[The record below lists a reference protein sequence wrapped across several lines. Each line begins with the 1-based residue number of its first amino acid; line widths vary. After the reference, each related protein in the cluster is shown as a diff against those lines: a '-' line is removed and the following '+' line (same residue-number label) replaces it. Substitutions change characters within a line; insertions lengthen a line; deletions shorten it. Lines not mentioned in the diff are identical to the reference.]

1 MGLIAHTI
9 VPARPL
15 TGEMH
20 AVFGPEDD
28 VPEWA
33 AIQMGAHLFENGT
46 HPYPDS
52 DYPGKSVGGAASA
65 ESDGVPEIERP
76 PGAEPPRVGRGSSRD
91 AWIAFAVERGMTVAD
106 GATRDQIIADLITDG
121 VIADKP

>member
-9 VPARPL
+9 VPAQPL
-15 TGEMH
+15 SGEMH
-20 AVFGPEDD
+20 ATFGPEDEL
-28 VPEWA
+28 PEWA
-33 AIQMGAHLFENGT
+33 AIQIGAHLFENGE
-46 HPYPDS
+46 HPFPDS
-52 DYPGKSVGGAASA
+52 NYPGKAAVPEASA
-65 ESDGVPEIERP
+65 EPDGVPEVERP